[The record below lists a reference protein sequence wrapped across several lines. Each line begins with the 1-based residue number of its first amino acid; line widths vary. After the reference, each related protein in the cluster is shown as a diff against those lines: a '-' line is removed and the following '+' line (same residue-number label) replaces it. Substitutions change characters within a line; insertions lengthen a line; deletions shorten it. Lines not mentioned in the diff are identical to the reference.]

1 MREIKIGT
9 RSSPLSIAQTNI
21 IAAEILRTWP
31 EIKITL
37 VKIKT
42 SGDKHML
49 PFTDNPNGI
58 KGMFTLELEQALM
71 NHEIDFAVHSLKDLP
86 VCMNSSLPIVAYS
99 HRDDPRDALIVKHE
113 SKFAV
118 QSSDSYSLMAAYPHS
133 DNSRDIL
140 INRED
145 DFAAQNS
152 DSRINLYPSIEI
164 YPHSDN
170 SRDALINRGGVIGTS
185 SLRRKL
191 QLERLYPDSKII
203 PVRGNVNSR
212 IQKMSDN
219 QYDALVLAAA
229 GLKRLGLEDRIT
241 KIFSIDEI
249 MPAPAQGILA
259 CQGRSDED
267 YGYLECVNDTIS
279 RDCALAERSFSRAL
293 NAGCNVPIGAY
304 AAVHDDML
312 TLRGLYID
320 EKTKEFHRGS
330 ITGRRYEA
338 EALGERLAEV
348 IMS

>member
-1 MREIKIGT
+1 
-9 RSSPLSIAQTNI
+9 
-21 IAAEILRTWP
+21 
-31 EIKITL
+31 
-37 VKIKT
+37 
-42 SGDKHML
+42 
-49 PFTDNPNGI
+49 
-58 KGMFTLELEQALM
+58 M

-99 HRDDPRDALIVKHE
+99 HRDDP
-113 SKFAV
+113 
-118 QSSDSYSLMAAYPHS
+118 
-133 DNSRDIL
+133 
-140 INRED
+140 
-145 DFAAQNS
+145 
-152 DSRINLYPSIEI
+152 
-164 YPHSDN
+164 
-170 SRDALINRGGVIGTS
+170 RDALINRGGVIGTS

-267 YGYLECVNDTIS
+267 YGYLDCVNDTIS

-304 AAVHDDML
+304 ASVHNDML

-320 EKTKEFHRGS
+320 ESTKRFHEGS
-330 ITGRRYEA
+330 ITGRMCEA
-338 EALGERLAEV
+338 ESLGERLAEV